1 MEWKMAAP
9 KNGTPSTTIAKAV
22 PDNQAVFSVKRICLA
37 RNEKTRRVSLRTG
50 SECHQRSTINQPSNP
65 CPFPVAGIGASA
77 GGLEAIIPL
86 LKNLP
91 DNPGMALIIVQ
102 HLEPTHKS
110 MLADILTQSTAMPVR
125 EITDNLELKPN
136 HIYVIPPNSNLSIYH
151 GRFRLTSWD
160 DLKGIP
166 SPIDHFFHSLAEN
179 LGPKAIGI
187 ILSGTSSDGTAG
199 LRAIKAAGGISFA
212 QAPETSKYGGMPR
225 DAIAAGD
232 VDFVLPPRE
241 IAKELAMFGRPPSWL
256 TSKSPKVD
264 AVLTGDY
271 GNLNRI
277 FGLLRAATGV
287 DYSCYKET
295 TTKRRIMRRM
305 VLNNIEEF
313 TDYVRY
319 LQHHPAEI
327 KALSQ
332 DILIG
337 VTSFFREPETF
348 RQLKDEIFP
357 KMIQNKPAD
366 GQEPLRIWVP
376 GCSTGEEAY
385 SIAIAFLE
393 FSREQHI
400 DLPIQI
406 FATDLNP
413 VAIAKARSGIYPG
426 NIRQEVTAEQL
437 DRFFIQVN
445 QGYQINKTVRDL
457 CIFAE
462 QNIVKDPPFSRL
474 DLISCCNVLIY
485 LGPVLQRKVIPI
497 FHYALKPDGYLLL
510 GTSESIGG
518 FADLFRL
525 VDKNHKFYLKRSAL
539 TPLNFDF
546 TVIEDTATELK
557 GGQEMNNNQDD
568 SQGNQ
573 DILKE
578 ADRIMLAKYTPAGI
592 IVNDKME
599 IVQFRGQTA
608 PYLTHAPGLA
618 SLNLYKMLKPDVV
631 LEFQK
636 AIHRADKEERPVR
649 KEGLRMNGN
658 DPSRNINIEIFP
670 FRDPVQAKRF
680 FLIAFEETVPASLAK
695 KERTGFKLWKTGR
708 KTPADG
714 NQQLIQLK
722 QELAATVEYQQS
734 IIEQRETAN
743 EELRAANEEIQSSNE
758 ELQSM
763 QEEMETAKEELQATN
778 EELTTVNDELRKRN
792 LELSDVNSDLNNLLS
807 SINIPIVILGNDL
820 RIRRITAT
828 AGKVLNLIPTDV
840 GRPLSDI
847 KPNIDL
853 PQLERMILEVISTLA
868 IKEQEVQDRWGHW
881 YSLCIRPYRTLDNKI
896 DGVVLILFDINTV
909 KLNQEQIQISCD
921 YAAITETI
929 REPFL
934 VLDAELRVKL
944 ANRSFYQT
952 FQVSPAETE
961 HRPIFAL
968 GNGQWNIP
976 ALRALLEEIL
986 PKDTSFS
993 DFKVEHDFPQIGRK
1007 VMLLNARRVTG
1018 EGKLTPLIL
1027 LAFEDITAK

>member
-1 MEWKMAAP
+1 MAAQ
-9 KNGTPSTTIAKAV
+9 KTATPSTTIAQAV
-22 PDNQAVFSVKRICLA
+22 PDNQAVFAVKKIYLA
-37 RNEKTRRVSLRTG
+37 GNGKTRRIKLGTASKRRQSLAL
-50 SECHQRSTINQPSNP
+50 SQPSST
-65 CPFPVAGIGASA
+65 CPFPVAGIGVSA

-91 DNPGMALIIVQ
+91 DNTGMAFVIIQ
-102 HLEPTHKS
+102 HLEPTRKS

-125 EITDNLELKPN
+125 EITGNLGIKPN
-136 HIYVIPPNSNLSIYH
+136 HIYVIPPNSNLSISH
-151 GRFRLTSWD
+151 GRFQLTTWEVS
-160 DLKGIP
+160 GIHL
-166 SPIDHFFHSLAEN
+166 PIDYFFHSLAEN

-187 ILSGTSSDGTAG
+187 ILSDTSSDGAAG
-199 LRAIKAAGGISFA
+199 LRAIKAAGGIRFA
-212 QAPETSKYGGMPR
+212 QDPETARHDSMPR
-225 DAIAAGD
+225 CAIASGD
-232 VDFVLPPRE
+232 VDFALPPQE
-241 IAKELAMFGRPPSWL
+241 IAKELAMLGQQP
-256 TSKSPKVD
+256 TIKSPRAD
-264 AVLTGDY
+264 TALAGCY

-277 FGLLRAATGV
+277 FSLLRTVTGV

-295 TTKRRIMRRM
+295 TIKRRIIRRM
-305 VLNNIEEF
+305 ILNNIEEF
-313 TDYVRY
+313 SDYFRY
-319 LQHHPAEI
+319 LQHNPAES

-348 RQLKDEIFP
+348 RHLKEEIFP
-357 KMIQNKPAD
+357 KLILNKPAGD
-366 GQEPLRIWVP
+366 QDPLRIWVP

-385 SIAIAFLE
+385 SIAISFLE
-393 FSREQHI
+393 FSREMHI
-400 DLPIQI
+400 NLPIQI
-406 FATDLNP
+406 FATDLNA
-413 VAIAKARSGIYPG
+413 VAVAKARSGIYPQ
-426 NIRQEVTAEQL
+426 NIRQDVTAEQL
-437 DRFFIQVN
+437 DRFFIKVS
-445 QGYQINKTVRDL
+445 QGYQISKTVRDL
-457 CIFAE
+457 CIFTE

-485 LGPVLQRKVIPI
+485 LGPVLQRKVIPL
-497 FHYALKPDGYLLL
+497 FHYALKPTGYLLL

-518 FADLFRL
+518 FVDLFRL
-525 VDKNHKFYLKRSAL
+525 VDKNYKFYLKRCTL

-546 TVIEDTATELK
+546 TVKEDMTTELK
-557 GGQEMNNNQDD
+557 DGEAMNHNQDD
-568 SQGNQ
+568 LQDGQ

-578 ADRIMLAKYTPAGI
+578 ADRIMLAKYTPAGVI
-592 IVNDKME
+592 IDDKME

-618 SLNLYKMLKPDVV
+618 SLNLYKMLKPDLI

-636 AIHRADKEERPVR
+636 AIQQADGEERPVR
-649 KEGLRMNGN
+649 KEGLRMNSN
-658 DPSRNINIEIFP
+658 DRSRSINIEIFP
-670 FRDPVQAKRF
+670 FKDPVQEKRY
-680 FLIAFEETVPASLAK
+680 FLIAFEEALPSSLAK
-695 KERTGFKLWKTGR
+695 KERAGFKLWKPGR
-708 KTPADG
+708 KKQADG
-714 NQQLIQLK
+714 SRQVNQLK

-792 LELSDVNSDLNNLLS
+792 LELIEVNSDLNNLLS
-807 SINIPIVILGNDL
+807 GINIPIVILGNDL
-820 RIRRITAT
+820 RIRRITAM

-847 KPNIDL
+847 KPNINL
-853 PQLERMILEVISTLA
+853 PQLEQLILEVINTLA
-868 IKEQEVQDRWGHW
+868 IKEQEVQDRWGRW

-952 FQVSPAETE
+952 FKVSPAETE
-961 HRPIFAL
+961 QQSIFAL
-968 GNGQWNIP
+968 GDGQWNIP
-976 ALRALLEEIL
+976 ALRALLEKVL

-993 DFKVEHDFPQIGRK
+993 DFKVEHDFPLIGRK
-1007 VMLLNARRVTG
+1007 VMLLNARRVMG
-1018 EGKLTPLIL
+1018 EGKLIPLIL

>member
-1 MEWKMAAP
+1 MANQ
-9 KNGTPSTTIAKAV
+9 KTGKPSTTILKVV
-22 PDNQAVFSVKRICLA
+22 PKNQAALSAKRICST
-37 RNEKTRRVSLRTG
+37 RNGKTRHIPLHAG
-50 SECHQRSTINQPSNP
+50 LEYHKKIATIQSSNT
-65 CPFPVAGIGASA
+65 CPFPVVGIGASA

-91 DNPGMALIIVQ
+91 DNPGIAVIIIQ
-102 HLEPTHKS
+102 HLKPTHKS
-110 MLADILTQSTAMPVR
+110 MFVDILIQSTAMPVR
-125 EITDNLELKPN
+125 EITDNLEIKPN
-136 HIYVIPPNSNLSIYH
+136 HTYVIPPNSNLSISH
-151 GRFRLTSWD
+151 GRFQLTAWD
-160 DLKGIP
+160 DLSGIHL
-166 SPIDHFFHSLAEN
+166 PIDYFFHSLAEN
-179 LGPKAIGI
+179 LGPKAIGV
-187 ILSGTSSDGTAG
+187 ILSGIAFDGTAG

-212 QAPETSKYGGMPR
+212 QDPETAKYDGMPR
-225 DAIAAGD
+225 YAMAAGD
-232 VDFVLPPRE
+232 VDYVLPPRE
-241 IAKELAMFGRPPSWL
+241 IAKELATLGRHPYWI
-256 TSKSPKVD
+256 KSTRAD
-264 AVLTGDY
+264 ATFADGY
-271 GNLNRI
+271 NNLNRI
-277 FGLLRAATGV
+277 FSLLRTATGV
-287 DYSCYKET
+287 DYSYYKET
-295 TTKRRIMRRM
+295 TIKRRIMRRM
-305 VLNNIEEF
+305 ILSNIEKF
-313 TDYVRY
+313 TDYARY
-319 LQHHPAEI
+319 LQHNTAEI

-348 RQLKDEIFP
+348 RQLKAEIFP
-357 KMIQNKPAD
+357 KLILNKAVRD
-366 GQEPLRIWVP
+366 REPLRIWVP

-385 SIAIAFLE
+385 SIAISFLE

-400 DLPIQI
+400 NLPIQI
-406 FATDLNP
+406 FATDLNA
-413 VAIAKARSGIYPG
+413 VAVAKARSGIYPG
-426 NIRQEVTAEQL
+426 NIRQDVTAEQL
-437 DRFFIQVN
+437 DRFFIQVG

-485 LGPVLQRKVIPI
+485 LGSVLQRKVIPI
-497 FHYALKPDGYLLL
+497 FHYALKPTGYLLL

-525 VDKNHKFYLKRSAL
+525 VDKNYKFYLKRNAV

-546 TVIEDTATELK
+546 TVMEDMATELK
-557 GGQEMNNNQDD
+557 DGEGMNRNHDDLQD
-568 SQGNQ
+568 SQ
-573 DILKE
+573 DILQE
-578 ADRIMLAKYTPAGI
+578 ADRIMLAKYTPAGVI
-592 IVNDKME
+592 INDKME
-599 IVQFRGQTA
+599 IVQFRGQTD

-618 SLNLYKMLKPDVV
+618 SLNLYKMLKPDLI

-636 AIHRADKEERPVR
+636 AIHQADKEERPVR
-649 KEGLRMNGN
+649 KEGLRINGN
-658 DPSRNINIEIFP
+658 AQSRNINVEIFP
-670 FRDPVQAKRF
+670 FRDPVQAKRY
-680 FLIAFEETVPASLAK
+680 FLIAFEEKISAAAAK
-695 KERTGFKLWKTGR
+695 QARTGFNPWKLGWSKR
-708 KTPADG
+708 VDG
-714 NQQLIQLK
+714 GQQLNQLK
-722 QELAATVEYQQS
+722 QELAATIEYQQS

-792 LELSDVNSDLNNLLS
+792 LELIDVNSDLNNLLS

-820 RIRRITAT
+820 RIRRITAM
-828 AGKVLNLIPTDV
+828 AEKVLNLIPTDV

-847 KPNIDL
+847 KSNIDL
-853 PQLERMILEVISTLA
+853 PQLEQMILEVINTLA
-868 IKEQEVQDRWGHW
+868 IKEQEVQERWGHW

-909 KLNQEQIQISCD
+909 KLNQEQVQISCD

-952 FQVSPAETE
+952 FRVSPAETE
-961 HRPIFAL
+961 HQSIFAL

-976 ALRALLEEIL
+976 ALRALLEKIL

-993 DFKVEHDFPQIGRK
+993 DFTVEHNFPLIGRK
-1007 VMLLNARRVTG
+1007 VMLLNARRVIG